1 MGNIQMGKRNLGSM
15 KVSSMESF
23 LIYGKH
29 RFILQN
35 IFTGEKKIFEY
46 ENLVTTAGKT
56 MIAKRLAGEA
66 NDCNITYAAVGTNA
80 TVPVIADVKLGTE
93 LLRKTL
99 TSNSYSGA
107 IAYITSYFGASEA
120 NGALKEFGLFGEA
133 ASSTPDSGTLFNHA
147 AINITKTSSYT
158 MTIESTIT
166 IG

>member
-1 MGNIQMGKRNLGSM
+1 MNVHNS
-15 KVSSMESF
+15 ESF
-23 LIYGKH
+23 SIQGKH

-35 IFTGEKKIFEY
+35 IFTEEKEIFEY
-46 ENLVTTAGKT
+46 ENLVTTTGKT
-56 MIAKRLAGEA
+56 MIAKRLGGEG

-80 TVPVIADVKLGTE
+80 AVPALADVKLGTE

-133 ASSTPDSGTLFNHA
+133 ASATPDSGTLFNHA
-147 AINITKTSSYT
+147 AINVTKTSSYT